1 MLVFFVFNK
10 TEVEVQELKASVI
23 PPHGINYDNSFG
35 SNLTISPD
43 GKYISFIGTDSTGIS
58 KLWIRPVGSLTA
70 RPLTNA
76 TTQAYPFW
84 SPDSKSIAYFDKDK
98 LMKISLDAGTSL
110 PICDITTGR
119 GGSWSKN
126 GTIILSPNATGGI
139 FKVPSSGGKPEEII
153 KSSAANKDQSLRW
166 EYFLPDGDHFLYS
179 TENSSSGSSAAD
191 AIYLSSLSDTK
202 SEKLI
207 DASSNCQYAN
217 GYLLFVRQGILLA
230 QKFDPDN
237 LKIVGEAM
245 PVTQNIQYYD
255 LRIVGSFA
263 ASQNGKLVYQDE
275 SQNNVSTVILDKNGK
290 EIKKI
295 LDQKPMFIIRFSPD
309 GDKLAYDYYDQN
321 EKNIDIWTYD
331 LTRNVSTRLTFYKG
345 SDYVPLFTK
354 DEKSVI
360 YSSASTD
367 GVITSYIKNADG
379 SGEAK
384 PLIKFDYPCAASDI
398 SPDGNYILYQAS
410 NSTGNGSLWDILL
423 FDRKD
428 GKKPVGLLT
437 KNYNEQ
443 WAQFSPNMKW
453 IAYASNESGKSQIYI
468 IPFNPD
474 NPNSG
479 TSGKW
484 QISVDGGSLPKWMNN
499 GKSVYYLT
507 TDNKVMGVDVNEKGS
522 TITPGKPY
530 TIFNPG
536 NTNITRLFDINK
548 TGTEM
553 IATVPNGQNINS
565 VMTLVANWTQELEGK
580 K

>member
-1 MLVFFVFNK
+1 MFNK
-10 TEVEVQELKASVI
+10 TKVEVQELKASVI